1 MREQSP
7 WKILK
12 AIPVMQEIGGAV
24 VADLFDDVAVRKAHL
39 GNVRRVDDQL
49 AAIGQHRLEFVHAFA
64 TDPEIVIHLWRTGN
78 DGVKRA
84 RLVGD
89 VLLGGEIAGGIPG
102 AFRGAEEQACE
113 RFVRTYHHTEAG
125 LLDIHHR
132 GRVIHHFTHG
142 RPFAADDHRIGHH
155 RAEPVE
161 KV

>member
-1 MREQSP
+1 M
-7 WKILK
+7 
-12 AIPVMQEIGGAV
+12 

-49 AAIGQHRLEFVHAFA
+49 AAIGQHWLEFVHAFA

-89 VLLGGEIAGGIPG
+89 VLLGGEITGGIPG
-102 AFRGAEEQACE
+102 AFGGAEEQASE
-113 RFVRTYHHTEAG
+113 RFVRADDHAEAG
-125 LLDIHHR
+125 LFDVHHR
-132 GRVIHHFTHG
+132 GRVIHHFAHG
-142 RPFAADDHRIGHH
+142 RPFTTDDHRVGHH

-161 KV
+161 EI